1 MLQNA
6 EVGALAREAKKK
18 TGDRRPDRP
27 QKPEA
32 PRLLEYLEGEGGAC
46 VQSAGVWLVVACATM
61 F

>member
-32 PRLLEYLEGEGGAC
+32 PRLLEELEGAC

>member
-18 TGDRRPDRP
+18 TGDRRPDPP
-27 QKPEA
+27 QKPVA
-32 PRLLEYLEGEGGAC
+32 PRLLEELEGAR